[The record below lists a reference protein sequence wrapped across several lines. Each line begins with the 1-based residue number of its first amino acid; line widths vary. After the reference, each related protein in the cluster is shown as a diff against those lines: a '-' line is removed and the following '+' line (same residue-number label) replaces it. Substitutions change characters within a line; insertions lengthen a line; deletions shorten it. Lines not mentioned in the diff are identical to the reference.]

1 MCIPVY
7 RHRLSLS
14 LSLFIGPI
22 DTSTPSSSAAVNRL
36 VSPQAIHSPPLNSR
50 DNSSRIERGN
60 STSNRGV
67 PVLVDRYTH
76 SSDSERDSDR
86 PIPGPTPSRRRGTDG
101 RPHYN
106 ATTSPPSTASPPST
120 TSPSSDAK
128 ELLAL
133 KSFHANEYPP
143 QSNGPSKEEIEE
155 RIRKAKEDAE
165 ERQRAYDMLHRHKQD
180 LLHQYDSRT
189 SKLL

>member
-1 MCIPVY
+1 M
-7 RHRLSLS
+7 
-14 LSLFIGPI
+14 

-50 DNSSRIERGN
+50 ENSSRIERVN
-60 STSNRGV
+60 STTNRGV

-76 SSDSERDSDR
+76 SSDSERDSDRDSDR

-106 ATTSPPSTASPPST
+106 ATTSPPSTTSPPPTT
-120 TSPSSDAK
+120 TSPSTDAIHDK

-133 KSFHANEYPP
+133 KSFHANDYPP